1 MIEKFADLHSMP
13 FGICC
18 AGFAIVNFA
27 IGKTF
32 GEPHHG
38 NRLIAV
44 ASDKFIL
51 EDCQHDISIDFFAKK
66 RLSTD

>member
-1 MIEKFADLHSMP
+1 MIDKVADLHRTP

-18 AGFAIVNFA
+18 AGFAIANFA

-38 NRLIAV
+38 NRLVAV
-44 ASDKFIL
+44 ASDIFIL
-51 EDCQHDISIDFFAKK
+51 EDCQYNISADFVAKK